1 MWIQVKSEQALQC
14 YYDILTYINFLEY
27 FQTKSNKMNK
37 IVRFVNRIFSDCLGR
52 RSAGHEPLKEYYYG
66 QDDTVE
72 LRKLRECQS
81 APIFALNDDCLL
93 EIFSY
98 LSTHD
103 LASVSLTCQHM
114 QILAKYIFSQQYR
127 TKHVPFCDAIV
138 FGYDEVKDEER
149 LTRALD
155 IMKAFGRLID
165 SIIVLDII
173 YFRILPKL
181 QAEMNLQASI

>member
-1 MWIQVKSEQALQC
+1 MWKSVIKKRLLNV
-14 YYDILTYINFLEY
+14 LTYAFPWIFSDKN
-27 FQTKSNKMNK
+27 TRKMNK
-37 IVRFVNRIFSDCLGR
+37 IVRFLNRIFSDCLGR

-72 LRKLRECQS
+72 LRKLRECQN

-98 LSTHD
+98 LSTYD

-114 QILAKYIFSQQYR
+114 QSLAKYIFSQQYR
-127 TKHVPFCDAIV
+127 TKHVPFCDAVV
-138 FGYDEVKDEER
+138 FGYDEIKDEER
-149 LTRALD
+149 LARALD